1 MPFESAEFDKMGWS
15 FVRVVSVSEFSRVKE
30 DDPSCRTPEETS
42 LHAGTEGFQFA
53 YQMLY
58 LLDATGYYSL
68 ALHAL
73 GIHVCRASG
82 QELTLQGALLSCT
95 YTVLDYAQ
103 TGLIAAVFFFKVA
116 KEGVQLPP
124 DRTVCPLC
132 LQKRVNPSV
141 ITVSGFVF
149 CYACV
154 FKFVTQYKR
163 CPATMMP
170 ATVDQIRRL
179 FHDV

>member
-82 QELTLQGALLSCT
+82 QELMDASSCQDRWTPLQDRWTPLQEFLRYVAVNVRDSV
-95 YTVLDYAQ
+95 VLN
-103 TGLIAAVFFFKVA
+103 G
-116 KEGVQLPP
+116 
-124 DRTVCPLC
+124 
-132 LQKRVNPSV
+132 
-141 ITVSGFVF
+141 
-149 CYACV
+149 
-154 FKFVTQYKR
+154 
-163 CPATMMP
+163 
-170 ATVDQIRRL
+170 
-179 FHDV
+179 